1 MFLKGVRSALV
12 NAEKLEDAVL
22 GKDIPLHLFVDTH
35 QHDGKIRLDL
45 DFNEETLTVIEPD
58 SDAFQKFDVSKKDL
72 KDIMLQ
78 AFPKVV
84 VNAFSLNMLHIDI
97 VSIDPQIEAIPT
109 YKVRELLK
117 DGFTSYIGHRDLANI
132 VSKDLGI
139 DIPYNRGHLTWKG
152 DAVLI
157 VAQYRGPRL
166 PEGATELPQG
176 AKIEY
181 YLIY

>member
-35 QHDGKIRLDL
+35 QKDGKIRLCL
-45 DFNEETLTVIEPD
+45 DFNEETLTVIEPLG
-58 SDAFQKFDVSKKDL
+58 DAFQKFDVSKKDL
-72 KDIMLQ
+72 KDIMLY
-78 AFPKVV
+78 AFPKVI
-84 VNAFSLNMLHIDI
+84 VNAFSLNMLDPEI
-97 VSIDPQIEAIPT
+97 VSIDPQIEAIPV
-109 YKVRELLK
+109 YKVQELLAG
-117 DGFTSYIGHRDLANI
+117 GFTSYIGYRDLANI
-132 VSKDLGI
+132 VSQELGI
-139 DIPYNRGHLTWKG
+139 DVPYNRAHLTWKG

-157 VAQYRGPRL
+157 VTQYRGPRL